1 MNDITDTLLSAYID
15 GELDSAEAQR
25 VKQAIHE
32 FPDVAARYRAMQTV
46 DEAAKTLYA
55 ELDEAPVSEDLVALI
70 KNTPLTEKKADNV
83 VPLFK
88 TQSAP
93 STDQGPRLGYWGL
106 AASVFLCGMLIY
118 GLLPQ
123 SPSVPYGHLADQ
135 LNRFSSGT
143 IAAYEQGRSEI
154 VQSWRDEAGNVCR
167 EIRWHTE
174 QKSTELSACWVN
186 AAWEWQISE
195 GDTGYQTATDD
206 APLRLRMSREE
217 EQAWIKVHQ
226 P

>member
-55 ELDEAPVSEDLVALI
+55 ELDEAPVSDDLVALI

-93 STDQGPRLGYWGL
+93 SSDHGPRLGYWGL

-123 SPSVPYGHLADQ
+123 TPSVPYGHLADQ

-174 QKSTELSACWVN
+174 QNTTELSACWVN
-186 AAWEWQISE
+186 ATWVWSTPE
-195 GDTGYQTATDD
+195 GMTGYQTASDE
-206 APLRLRMSREE
+206 RLSKHVLAREE
-217 EQAWIKVHQ
+217 ESHWLRTHRE
-226 P
+226 